1 MPNSVYQQFNQNN
14 DNILSDIFQN
24 PQQLMNKINEFRQTF
39 LQGDPAQIGQT
50 LLQTGRMSQS
60 EYNQYRQ
67 MALQL
72 MKILPF
78 K

>member
-24 PQQLMNKINEFRQTF
+24 PQQLMNKINEFRQT
-39 LQGDPAQIGQT
+39 LQGNPAQIGQT